1 VVSVVALEPL
11 LELTLSGLGYQLAD
25 FEYSN
30 HGNMLQV
37 FIEKMDKVSGD
48 AGDGITLADCAAASR
63 QLQRVLEV
71 EGIAYGRLE
80 VSSPGLDRR
89 LKRAADFAR
98 FAGREAQVRLRH
110 PVDGRKNFTGIV
122 RSVEGDRVDFEFDGG
137 QLAFDIA
144 ELDRA
149 RLVPKL

>member
-1 VVSVVALEPL
+1 MSVVALEPL

-37 FIEKMDKVSGD
+37 FIEKMDKVSGN

>member
-48 AGDGITLADCAAASR
+48 ATGGITLADCAAASR

-98 FAGREAQVRLRH
+98 FTGREAQVRLRH

>member
-30 HGNMLQV
+30 HGSMLQV

-48 AGDGITLADCAAASR
+48 AGGGITLADCAAASR

-137 QLAFDIA
+137 RLAFDMA
-144 ELDRA
+144 ELERA

>member
-37 FIEKMDKVSGD
+37 FIEKIDKVSGD
-48 AGDGITLADCAAASR
+48 ATGGITLADCAAASR

-98 FAGREAQVRLRH
+98 FTGREAQVRLRH

>member
-1 VVSVVALEPL
+1 MSVVALEPL

-48 AGDGITLADCAAASR
+48 ATGGITLADCAAASR

-98 FAGREAQVRLRH
+98 FTGREAQVRLRH

>member
-1 VVSVVALEPL
+1 MSVVALEPL
-11 LELTLSGLGYQLAD
+11 LELTLSGLGYQLSD

-37 FIEKMDKVSGD
+37 FIEKMNKVSGG
-48 AGDGITLADCAAASR
+48 ASSGITLADCATASR

-98 FAGREAQVRLRH
+98 FAGHEAQVRLRH

-137 QLAFDIA
+137 RLAFDIT